1 MMIET
6 VGNGDRK
13 DLWTCNLKRKN
24 TQLTVIRSRI
34 LQMIKG
40 QMGCYG
46 HKEKISINS
55 DWKQKTRSRK
65 VKLPPQSHMPGLNG
79 HLRPRGEQ
87 ER

>member
-1 MMIET
+1 M
-6 VGNGDRK
+6 
-13 DLWTCNLKRKN
+13 
-24 TQLTVIRSRI
+24 

-40 QMGCYG
+40 QMRCYG
-46 HKEKISINS
+46 HKKKISINS

-65 VKLPPQSHMPGLNG
+65 VKLPPQGHMPGLNG